1 MAYYEA
7 TFGETDGRIAVTER
21 GGVYEAVPCVVEGGV
36 PTPVQRL
43 RGGKMSVR
51 SNSESGAVEAA
62 ALVLE
67 SHYGPRKGSL
77 TRVGEP

>member
-1 MAYYEA
+1 MAYYEG
-7 TFGETDGRIAVTER
+7 TFGETTGRIEVIES
-21 GGVYEAVPCVVEGGV
+21 GGVYEAVPHVVEGGV

-43 RGGKMSVR
+43 RGGQTSVR

-67 SHYGPRKGSL
+67 SHYGPRRGPL
-77 TRVGEP
+77 QRVGES